1 MFESPHFRGVS
12 YFQRLAQAA
21 QCRVIRHRESE
32 AEQSDDG
39 ADEPFGLP
47 QCQTEDRAH
56 RQRRGDRQ
64 GRIMGPPAGRGSR
77 FRPPRRDGRV
87 GEPDG
92 QAAASPQCCVLL
104 RPVRDPIPGSQNMMT
119 VFGMVFERHARGF
132 PVMDGGQP
140 GPIRLSTATQPI
152 PATTSHDPSSGSR
165 S

>member
-1 MFESPHFRGVS
+1 VPLPVPEPGLIISYGYLWHSEHQEGQEEGVKGRPCAIILTMQAAS
-12 YFQRLAQAA
+12 GETIVTVLPITHSAPGEGSEQRTGCEPPEGRHFQRLAPTA

-64 GRIMGPPAGRGSR
+64 GRIMGLPAGRRSR
-77 FRPPRRDGRV
+77 FGPPRRDGLV

-92 QAAASPQCCVLL
+92 QAAAAP
-104 RPVRDPIPGSQNMMT
+104 
-119 VFGMVFERHARGF
+119 
-132 PVMDGGQP
+132 
-140 GPIRLSTATQPI
+140 
-152 PATTSHDPSSGSR
+152 
-165 S
+165 